1 MNRSNSRP
9 DPEFLAQFLGDSAQ
23 LHHRL
28 CPRQVLGVRSGL
40 AGLIELGLIDKSYK
54 PRFENRNKRL
64 LTIMETDGC
73 GLDGVS
79 IATDCTVGKRTLRVV
94 DFGKVAA
101 TLIDTIN
108 GRSIRL
114 APSSNARD
122 EAIEAVPNAESPW
135 HAYLEAYQ
143 FIPDKN
149 LFSIRE
155 VQLTRSISD
164 ILSKPDARATC
175 QVCGEE
181 IMNGREIIRENLTL
195 CRSCAGDRYYDSC
208 SQNRLTTSS

>member
-1 MNRSNSRP
+1 MKRGDSRP
-9 DPEFLAQFLGDSAQ
+9 DPEFLARILDDSAK

-28 CPRQVLGVRSGL
+28 CPRQVLGVRMGL
-40 AGLIELGLIDKSYK
+40 AGLMELGLIDKSYK
-54 PRFENRNKRL
+54 PRFANRKKRL

-79 IATDCTVGKRTLRVV
+79 VATGCTVGSRTLRVV
-94 DFGKVAA
+94 DYGKVAA
-101 TLIDTIN
+101 TLIDTVT

-122 EAIEAVPNAESPW
+122 GAIEAVPNAKSQW
-135 HAYLEAYQ
+135 HAYLEAYKL
-143 FIPDKN
+143 IPDKD

-181 IMNGREIIRENLTL
+181 IMNEREIIRENITL
-195 CRSCAGDRYYDSC
+195 CRSCAGDRYYEIY
-208 SQNRLTTSS
+208 

>member
-1 MNRSNSRP
+1 MNRGNSRP
-9 DPEFLAQFLGDSAQ
+9 NPEFLARFLDDSAQ

-28 CPRQVLGVRSGL
+28 CPRQVLGVRMGF
-40 AGLIELGLIDKSYK
+40 AGLMELGLIDKSYK

-79 IATDCTVGKRTLRVV
+79 VATDCTAGKRTLRVV
-94 DFGKVAA
+94 DYGKVAA
-101 TLIDTIN
+101 TLIDTIT

-122 EAIEAVPNAESPW
+122 FAIETVPNAKSPW
-135 HAYLEAYQ
+135 HAYLEAYK
-143 FIPDKN
+143 FIHDKD
-149 LFSIRE
+149 LFSIKE

-181 IMNGREIIRENLTL
+181 IMNGREIIRENVTL
-195 CRSCAGDRYYDSC
+195 CRSCAGDRYYDSF
-208 SQNRLTTSS
+208 